1 MGHPTVR
8 QSLRELPLGLAIAF
22 CLCIRLLFHH
32 LYGLSFDPSVP
43 WWQMLDTEQLRT
55 APLHAIYFM
64 HMQPPLL
71 NLLYAAALAVPGGT
85 GFLLL
90 QILFVGSSL
99 LIVGMLYVFLR
110 RFGAR
115 PWAAGCA
122 AALFG
127 VLPQVLLYENIYFY
141 SHLEAVLVLAA
152 TLFASAYFEQR
163 RLASFI
169 GFAACLVVLGLL
181 RSLFHIGWIVVVLA
195 VTCAAASRHPGWGRR
210 AVLVSAVA
218 SLLVGSVYLKNLK
231 EFGIFS
237 ASSWDGI
244 SLMTMT
250 LPARGRDVLKFPQ
263 VIEDIRQGV
272 ERGEYSSA
280 TKAALESSDLW
291 TAWVELA
298 KPCSAD
304 GKQQP
309 VLCAITR
316 SNGEPNFNHL
326 FIIDYSRSLARDAW
340 HMLRRHPRVYVDH
353 AGSSVFTFLGTPSW
367 DYRLMRFTLKN

>member
-1 MGHPTVR
+1 
-8 QSLRELPLGLAIAF
+8 
-22 CLCIRLLFHH
+22 
-32 LYGLSFDPSVP
+32 
-43 WWQMLDTEQLRT
+43 
-55 APLHAIYFM
+55 
-64 HMQPPLL
+64 
-71 NLLYAAALAVPGGT
+71 
-85 GFLLL
+85 
-90 QILFVGSSL
+90 
-99 LIVGMLYVFLR
+99 
-110 RFGAR
+110 
-115 PWAAGCA
+115 
-122 AALFG
+122 
-127 VLPQVLLYENIYFY
+127 
-141 SHLEAVLVLAA
+141 
-152 TLFASAYFEQR
+152 
-163 RLASFI
+163 
-169 GFAACLVVLGLL
+169 
-181 RSLFHIGWIVVVLA
+181 
-195 VTCAAASRHPGWGRR
+195 
-210 AVLVSAVA
+210 
-218 SLLVGSVYLKNLK
+218 
-231 EFGIFS
+231 
-237 ASSWDGI
+237 
-244 SLMTMT
+244 MTMT

-367 DYRLMRFTLKN
+367 DYFQAHAVHAQELHGPLGRGAVVRADGQLSRHRAPFGNVVEFGRRVSELDASSLPLLIVVAVGSTFIVLAGAVMASAIGAAPGRRQTGFFRCS